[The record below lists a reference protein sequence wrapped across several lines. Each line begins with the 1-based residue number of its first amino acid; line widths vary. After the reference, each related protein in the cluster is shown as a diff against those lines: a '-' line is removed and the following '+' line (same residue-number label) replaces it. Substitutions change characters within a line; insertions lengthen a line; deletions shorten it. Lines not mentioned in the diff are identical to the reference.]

1 MAERAS
7 PVTRLPARPI
17 DEILDE
23 LVALRRRGGD
33 AETPAP
39 LVTLHFRSGRS
50 LSGRVIDRVASPRA
64 ALLVQVVAG
73 RDDGDALYVDPG
85 AIEALQVHDAAAV
98 ASLLSDGKVASAAQ
112 PRPDLGQP
120 PSRLDLKRR
129 LASDGETLGALLGRA
144 IAVEADWD
152 HAPAAGEPLRALA
165 TLAELV
171 LSVLLELGGAA
182 DGREA
187 LLAQVTRV
195 RLCDGAEGVLLDGG
209 TLTVSARLDFGASGR
224 LGREVLRAAI
234 ERLL

>member
-17 DEILDE
+17 DDVLDE

-112 PRPDLGQP
+112 PRPDQHDHGHIHQTPVKTRRHRPAQGRGGQ
-120 PSRLDLKRR
+120 RKAVGRG
-129 LASDGETLGALLGRA
+129 LANHVQNKNTQ
-144 IAVEADWD
+144 
-152 HAPAAGEPLRALA
+152 AG
-165 TLAELV
+165 
-171 LSVLLELGGAA
+171 
-182 DGREA
+182 
-187 LLAQVTRV
+187 
-195 RLCDGAEGVLLDGG
+195 
-209 TLTVSARLDFGASGR
+209 
-224 LGREVLRAAI
+224 
-234 ERLL
+234 